1 MEKFDTQF
9 FKKTLGP
16 MAIQMSGYGIQYLF
30 LIIVSHTLTV
40 SQFGTISYAIVIN
53 TLLATLIALGTDS
66 NSKHFFALY
75 IREKAFKKIT
85 IYIAWNIKLVLR
97 PVSISLLLFC
107 ILFFIIDP
115 FELLFERHLSETTK
129 IITSLTLTAPF
140 FAISNILSSYLLCDN
155 KIKLYIYFF
164 TVQAFLIMTLL
175 TLAPAYFGLFTPSV
189 NYILMAMI
197 LASIINA
204 LTTCLA
210 IKRFSPQIYN
220 TVHNLVLS
228 PELLSKMKVW
238 DQQTRLQLINNFL
251 NAAMIKIDYIILI
264 FFATSHDLGIYSV
277 ATNTSFVLPNITV
290 GLFSFIV
297 PMISSMINKKSSRAE
312 LQATWNQALKLNT
325 FILFFFWLGLI
336 VFAKQ
341 VVLGIYGPSYLE
353 STSLLQILAT
363 TYLITSI
370 PGSKGYLLAYS
381 RNVNYSIKGYIL
393 RITMC
398 IIFACFLHDYGMQ
411 GIAMSALLS
420 EICRTV
426 FLIFIIKRKTGFKV
440 FGII

>member
-9 FKKTLGP
+9 FKKTLEP
-16 MAIQMSGYGIQYLF
+16 MAMQLSGYGIQYLF
-30 LIIVSHTLTV
+30 LIVISHILTV
-40 SQFGTISYAIVIN
+40 SQFGAISYAIVIN
-53 TLLATLIALGTDS
+53 TLLARLIAVGTDS

-85 IYIAWNIKLVLR
+85 IYISWNIKLVLR

-140 FAISNILSSYLLCDN
+140 FAIGNILSSYLLCDN
-155 KIKLYIYFF
+155 KVKLYIYFF
-164 TVQAFLIMTLL
+164 IVQTFLIMILSTS
-175 TLAPAYFGLFTPSV
+175 APYYLGFFIPSL
-189 NYILMAMI
+189 NYILTVMI

-204 LTTCLA
+204 LLACLA
-210 IKRFSPQIYN
+210 IKRFSPQIFD
-220 TVHNLVLS
+220 TIHNFVSS
-228 PELLSKMKVW
+228 PKLLSKMKVW
-238 DQQTRLQLINNFL
+238 DKQTSLQLINNFL
-251 NAAMIKIDYIILI
+251 LAAMLKIDYIILI

-277 ATNTSFVLPNITV
+277 GTNTSIVLLNITI

-325 FILFFFWLGLI
+325 FLLIFFWLGLI
-336 VFAKQ
+336 IFAKQ
-341 VVLGIYGPSYLE
+341 IILAIYGPSYLE
-353 STSLLQILAT
+353 ATSILQILAT
-363 TYLITSI
+363 TFLITSI
-370 PGSKGYLLAYS
+370 GGGKGALLS
-381 RNVNYSIKGYIL
+381 FSGNIKYSIKGYLL
-393 RITMC
+393 RITLC
-398 IIFACFLHDYGMQ
+398 IIFAFFLHDYGMQ

-420 EICRTV
+420 EICRTAY
-426 FLIFIIKRKTGFKV
+426 LIIVIKQKTGFKV
-440 FGII
+440 FGVV